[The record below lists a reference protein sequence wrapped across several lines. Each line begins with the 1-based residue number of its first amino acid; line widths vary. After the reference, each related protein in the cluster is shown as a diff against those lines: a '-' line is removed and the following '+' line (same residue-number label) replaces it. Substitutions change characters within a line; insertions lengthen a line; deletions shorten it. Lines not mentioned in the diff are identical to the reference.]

1 VCGYQICG
9 KFKIPVDSN
18 VLLPVTVMFCLIL
31 LSFTHVAFIFRSSS
45 EYMEPANPAL
55 ARLHMVEHLDYK
67 QDKSLSS
74 ASIVSKNP
82 KQFLR

>member
-1 VCGYQICG
+1 MYR
-9 KFKIPVDSN
+9 KFKTPMSN
-18 VLLPVTVMFCLIL
+18 NVWLPLTVIFCFIL
-31 LSFTHVAFIFRSSS
+31 LSCTHLTFIFRSNN
-45 EYMEPANPAL
+45 EDVKPANPAL
-55 ARLHMVEHLDYK
+55 AKLHMVEHLDYK

>member
-1 VCGYQICG
+1 LNLQ
-9 KFKIPVDSN
+9 
-18 VLLPVTVMFCLIL
+18 VLLHISGMCPSNSLGH
-31 LSFTHVAFIFRSSS
+31 HVFVSRCSS
-45 EYMEPANPAL
+45 EEMKPANPAL

>member
-1 VCGYQICG
+1 MCR
-9 KFKIPVDSN
+9 KFKTLMSSN
-18 VLLPVTVMFCLIL
+18 VWLPMTVMFFFIL
-31 LSFTHVAFIFRSSS
+31 LSCTYLAFIFRSSS
-45 EYMEPANPAL
+45 EDVKSANPAL
-55 ARLHMVEHLDYK
+55 AMLRMVEHLDYK

>member
-1 VCGYQICG
+1 MCRT
-9 KFKIPVDSN
+9 FKTPISSN
-18 VLLPVTVMFCLIL
+18 VWLPFTVMFCFLL
-31 LSFTHVAFIFRSSS
+31 LSCTHLAFIFRSSS
-45 EYMEPANPAL
+45 EDVKLANPAL

>member
-1 VCGYQICG
+1 
-9 KFKIPVDSN
+9 
-18 VLLPVTVMFCLIL
+18 
-31 LSFTHVAFIFRSSS
+31 
-45 EYMEPANPAL
+45 MEPANPAL